1 MKATTPTTKPRK
13 KKKRKKKQHVFAEFI
28 SYEALYD
35 YHKQTAKN
43 DYAQSG
49 SFVLVGGEGGLERQE
64 APAAAGAEASSS
76 SLSTLL
82 FERKA
87 SALMPSDAPRPLQIA
102 LGTSFIKIR
111 LKHSV
116 KVVRR
121 RRSNRSSVQGEEEAA
136 AAASPSSPSALPSIE
151 AVEFVSA
158 SALWVPR
165 GSRDLP
171 IGSVRVSA
179 SYHHLRG
186 DEREGEENANNA
198 ADAADNASTAAGQQP
213 VVRFDVSA
221 AADFRPEGFL
231 VAFKVPLDAIML
243 SSLLKTAREMASW
256 FAATSAAGS

>member
-13 KKKRKKKQHVFAEFI
+13 KKGKKKQHVFAEFI

-43 DYAQSG
+43 DYAQSD

-76 SLSTLL
+76 LSTLL

-87 SALMPSDAPRPLQIA
+87 SALMPLDAPRPLQIA

-121 RRSNRSSVQGEEEAA
+121 GRSNRSSVQGEEEAA

-198 ADAADNASTAAGQQP
+198 ADAANNVG
-213 VVRFDVSA
+213 A
-221 AADFRPEGFL
+221 AANNAADAANRTRSLLLIFLSLFSMHVGVLREKTQGGIILFL
-231 VAFKVPLDAIML
+231 VRLTWR
-243 SSLLKTAREMASW
+243 S
-256 FAATSAAGS
+256 